1 VGGKVAFVTGAS
13 RGIGRACAIALARAG
28 YDVAL
33 TARTVH
39 EGEAREHSATV
50 RTSDTRPIPGSLTAT
65 ERAVRDAGRD
75 ALVVPADLLD
85 AASVRA
91 CAGTVLERWGHVDVV
106 VHNARYVGPG
116 HMDRFLDTPIEL
128 LEKQLA
134 ANVIAPL
141 IIDQLVLP
149 GMVERGG
156 GTIVDI
162 TSAVAYADPAL
173 PAGDGGWG
181 MGYGISKAAFHRI
194 AGFLA
199 VELGDCGVRAFNV
212 QPGVIATERGALD
225 STQFGFGDWGAP
237 PEVVGAVVAWLVTSP
252 DADALA
258 GRTVEAQFLCAE
270 RGLLPGW
277 GGPTP
282 NRAAI
287 RYDRSGAALEDL
299 EHELVARVGSE
310 KEAT

>member
-1 VGGKVAFVTGAS
+1 VSERSVAFITGAS
-13 RGIGRACAIALARAG
+13 RGIGKACAIALANAG
-28 YDVAL
+28 FDIAV

-39 EGEAREHSATV
+39 EGEAREHSATL
-50 RTSDTRPIPGSLTAT
+50 RTSDTRPIPGSLTTTAA
-65 ERAVRDAGRD
+65 AVSAAGRD

-85 AASVRA
+85 SASVRTA
-91 CAGTVLERWGHVDVV
+91 VGTVLDRWGRVDVV

-116 HMDRFLDTPIEL
+116 HMDRFLDTPIPL
-128 LEKQLA
+128 LEQQLA

-149 GMVERGG
+149 GMLQRGG
-156 GTIVDI
+156 GTIIDI
-162 TSAVAYADPAL
+162 TSAVAYADPVA
-173 PAGDGGWG
+173 PAGEGGWG
-181 MGYGISKAAFHRI
+181 MGYGISKAAFHRV

-199 VELGDCGVRAFNV
+199 VELGDKGIRAFNV

-237 PEVVGAVVAWLVTSP
+237 PEVVGAVVAWLATYTE
-252 DADALA
+252 AGAFA

-270 RGLLPGW
+270 RDLLPGW
-277 GGPTP
+277 RGPEP

-287 RYDRSGAALEDL
+287 RYDRSGADLERLEDQL
-299 EHELVARVGSE
+299 AARSQGS
-310 KEAT
+310 